1 VSLQID
7 GLTGLL
13 GLVALTGLASCD
25 AAPVPA
31 QGRAS
36 EASQPRVAAVVSAR
50 GRLEPG
56 GKVQKI
62 AGPSDFVV
70 VVSRVEV
77 AEGEMVKAG
86 QVLAV
91 TDTYE
96 LRQARIVGLRAR
108 IAALLAS
115 ITRIEAELENARIED
130 KRRGELNAQGVVAP
144 TERDAARARRQE
156 TEASL
161 LEARSQL
168 EVGQADIVTA
178 EADAAM
184 SIVRAPRAGQVL
196 KLHTRAGEKVG
207 PEGILDL
214 ADTSRMYAIA
224 EVYETDIARVKPG
237 QRARVR
243 SAALPHELLGTVE
256 RVGLSVGRL
265 ASLGT
270 DPVLK
275 SDARVVEV
283 DIRLDDSA
291 AAAMLTNLEVE
302 VLIGG

>member
-1 VSLQID
+1 
-7 GLTGLL
+7 
-13 GLVALTGLASCD
+13 
-25 AAPVPA
+25 
-31 QGRAS
+31 
-36 EASQPRVAAVVSAR
+36 VSAR